1 MTTLNSTSLLLTW
14 EIPDCPNGP
23 ISGYGVYYRQANS
36 TQTGTIDSTGYT
48 MLTINETSFI
58 DGATRR
64 FAIISSLLSLK
75 NYTIHVRALTYYNGS
90 TLLGN
95 ADVELME
102 MLDTETTASF
112 IPMTV
117 VIDGVERP
125 SVIPGAYTID
135 SVLPSREALLAN
147 TTGNVT

>member
-1 MTTLNSTSLLLTW
+1 MTTHNSTSLLLRW

-48 MLTINETSFI
+48 MLTINETSFA
-58 DGATRR
+58 DGVTRR
-64 FAIISSLLSLK
+64 FAIISSLVSLK

-102 MLDTETTASF
+102 MLDTETTAA
-112 IPMTV
+112 PT
-117 VIDGVERP
+117 
-125 SVIPGAYTID
+125 
-135 SVLPSREALLAN
+135 L
-147 TTGNVT
+147 TGEYMVKCHITLSC

>member
-58 DGATRR
+58 DDATGR

-75 NYTIHVRALTYYNGS
+75 DYTIHVRALTYYNGS

-102 MLDTETTASF
+102 MLDTE
-112 IPMTV
+112 
-117 VIDGVERP
+117 IDGVEIL
-125 SVIPGAYTID
+125 SVIPGAYTIE
-135 SVLPSREALLAN
+135 SALPSREALLAN
-147 TTGNVT
+147 TTGNIT

>member
-1 MTTLNSTSLLLTW
+1 MTTLNSTSLLLRW

-48 MLTINETSFI
+48 MLSNSFA

-64 FAIISSLLSLK
+64 YAIISSLLSLK

-102 MLDTETTASF
+102 MLDTETNDDPEPVNPA
-112 IPMTV
+112 MAK
-117 VIDGVERP
+117 
-125 SVIPGAYTID
+125 PGAYTIN
-135 SVLPSREALLAN
+135 SALPSREALVAN

>member
-1 MTTLNSTSLLLTW
+1 MTTLDSTSLLLRW

-48 MLTINETSFI
+48 MLSNSFA

-64 FAIISSLLSLK
+64 YAIISSLLSLK

-102 MLDTETTASF
+102 ILDTETIYNPEQEPNPA
-112 IPMTV
+112 MAK
-117 VIDGVERP
+117 
-125 SVIPGAYTID
+125 PGAYTIN
-135 SVLPSREALLAN
+135 SALPSREALLAN